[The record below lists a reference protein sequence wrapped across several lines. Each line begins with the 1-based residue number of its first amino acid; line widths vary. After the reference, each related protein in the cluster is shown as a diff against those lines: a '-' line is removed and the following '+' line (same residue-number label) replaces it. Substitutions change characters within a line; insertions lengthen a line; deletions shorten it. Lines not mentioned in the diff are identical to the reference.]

1 MRPPRSAASQPAQE
15 VGKDLHQRLLCSCFQ
30 ACSVAA
36 DYCNSCAGCNSK
48 AALSGRAWRA
58 SSSDRFSPVTRGF
71 VRRFRPHACQPCSW
85 GDRVRFHAWMRPNEL
100 HRCAGEVF
108 GQHNQLQLASFSCT
122 ARIAAQPSS
131 RKYKNVFATTA
142 APLVLWGDAHTD
154 YCQAPAHL
162 QPPQPHQTLIICA
175 SRRRRRAASRR
186 NAIMP

>member
-1 MRPPRSAASQPAQE
+1 MISCAARTRPASARGWQRSASAASLQLFSGVQCRS
-15 VGKDLHQRLLCSCFQ
+15 RLLQQLRWLQSKSSAQRQSLARQQFR
-30 ACSVAA
+30 SIFT
-36 DYCNSCAGCNSK
+36 CNSRVY
-48 AALSGRAWRA
+48 AAVSL
-58 SSSDRFSPVTRGF
+58 
-71 VRRFRPHACQPCSW
+71 HACQPCNW
-85 GDRVRFHAWMRPNEL
+85 GDRVRFYACMRPNEL

-108 GQHNQLQLASFSCT
+108 GQHNQLQLASSSCT

-175 SRRRRRAASRR
+175 CPPRRRAASRR